1 MSFAE
6 KVYRIYNTTGF
17 ALASKHLEECL
28 KEVWRDHSND
38 NHNKVVGAINR
49 MVRYAD
55 EDARDETGA
64 RIQFDHTVDELEKQG
79 YTNIADLEYRDF
91 REYLDKDFNPYD

>member
-6 KVYRIYNTTGF
+6 KVYRIYNPALF
-17 ALASKHLEECL
+17 AAASQHLKDCL
-28 KEVWRDHSND
+28 KEVWRDHTQE

-49 MVRYAD
+49 MNRHATD
-55 EDARDETGA
+55 DGRDETA
-64 RIQFDHTVDELEKQG
+64 ASIQFSVIVLDLERRG

-91 REYLDKDFNPYD
+91 REYLDKDFNPYE